1 MNTTEKLIFDG
12 WVEVAV
18 VVTNAVYRVDEGA
31 GNHGWVP
38 DLYRGGRTI

>member
-1 MNTTEKLIFDG
+1 MLKKMMNTIEKCIFSG

-18 VVTNAVYRVDEGA
+18 VVANAVSRVDEGA

-38 DLYRGGRTI
+38 GL